1 MHSQR
6 SESALR
12 NELIDGLQQTHAQ
25 ARMSGWDFSA
35 LAGRLRADEP
45 WWDFEQDC
53 FAALQASE
61 IGALD
66 LGTGG
71 GERLSGLLDRFSH
84 GTQLP
89 PTVLATEGWKP
100 NVPIARTRLAPYGVQ
115 VIEYDSEIKQ
125 HLDLPEGRLDLVM
138 SRHESFDPGELSRV
152 LVPGGSFLTQQ
163 VDGFDAPQLHRWF
176 AAPFTYPEVTAKN
189 YATLLTESGFRIEHH
204 AQTLWE
210 LHQHE
215 PIEVTQ
221 RRFRIY
227 ATRC

>member
-1 MHSQR
+1 
-6 SESALR
+6 
-12 NELIDGLQQTHAQ
+12 
-25 ARMSGWDFSA
+25 MSGWDFSA
-35 LAGRLRADEP
+35 LVGRLCADEP

-71 GERLSGLLDRFSH
+71 GERLSGLLDRFSR

-100 NVPIARTRLAPYGVQ
+100 NIPIARTRLAPYGVQ

-125 HLDLPEGRLDLVM
+125 HLDLAEGRLDLVM

-152 LVPGGSFLTQQ
+152 LVPGGDSS
-163 VDGFDAPQLHRWF
+163 PSRW
-176 AAPFTYPEVTAKN
+176 TGLMRRSYTAG
-189 YATLLTESGFRIEHH
+189 SRHH
-204 AQTLWE
+204 L
-210 LHQHE
+210 
-215 PIEVTQ
+215 PIPRSP
-221 RRFRIY
+221 RR
-227 ATRC
+227 TMPRC